1 MNYVRFLNN
10 ILLLD
15 VFFILQILKVLCE
28 TAIAVRTKAMKCL
41 TAVVEADPGIL
52 ARVRI
57 LCFSGTLVISGYY
70 RLLNRLKCNSEN
82 SRHNKFVEIVK
93 FFESVRKNIYYKIIL
108 LNSSCCQCFW
118 VFTLRKYLQV
128 HQFELSHQRFCLD
141 YSVAYPYCFLALLN
155 SYAFAVARRICNKV
169 CMADSWTSRRL
180 YGRQPLNLL
189 ASSFSS
195 VQNLQHSIMIC
206 SQAEFS

>member
-1 MNYVRFLNN
+1 M
-10 ILLLD
+10 LLD

-82 SRHNKFVEIVK
+82 RRRNKFI
-93 FFESVRKNIYYKIIL
+93 
-108 LNSSCCQCFW
+108 
-118 VFTLRKYLQV
+118 
-128 HQFELSHQRFCLD
+128 
-141 YSVAYPYCFLALLN
+141 
-155 SYAFAVARRICNKV
+155 
-169 CMADSWTSRRL
+169 
-180 YGRQPLNLL
+180 
-189 ASSFSS
+189 
-195 VQNLQHSIMIC
+195 
-206 SQAEFS
+206 EF